1 MHMRRVEPIMVPA
14 GADVLGLLSD
24 LRRALTG
31 EGPAL
36 LPIGQRDPRAGDI
49 IAALGA
55 GPAQNAALHPGEDDP
70 ADPTALVMPTSGST
84 GTPKGVLLSAGQL
97 AASAA
102 ATEARM
108 GGPGTWLL
116 ALPAEHIA
124 GLQVLL
130 RAARAGTEPTV
141 MDRGKPF
148 TAMDFVAH
156 AQRLPG
162 PRRYVSLVPTQL
174 RRILADAEAAVATAE
189 IFDAVLVGGAATPP
203 ALLETA
209 RAAGIPVV
217 TTYGMT
223 ETCGGCVYDGVPLD
237 GVTVTFNR
245 TTFNRTTFNDKTLND
260 KTLNSP
266 TAVDGT
272 GAIVLTGPMVA
283 RGYRN
288 RPGDPAFARPGSYV
302 TADMGEISA
311 DGTLAVLGRIDDVIV
326 TGGINVAP
334 GPVEAAIKRLTGIED
349 AVVVG
354 VPDKTWGQVV
364 TAVIVPDRR
373 AALGAPGAV
382 DATVA
387 AGRTHE
393 TDWHTWDVASLR
405 AALTDLP
412 AHHRPR
418 RLVTVDAIPH
428 LPSGKPD
435 RAAVRA
441 LVPR

>member
-1 MHMRRVEPIMVPA
+1 MTVRRVEPIMVPA
-14 GADVLGLLSD
+14 GADVLGLLPD

-31 EGPAL
+31 AGPVL
-36 LPIGQRDPRAGDI
+36 LPIGQRDPRAGNL
-49 IAALGA
+49 AREFGA
-55 GPAQNAALHPGEDDP
+55 GEPLSPGEDDP

-102 ATEARM
+102 ATEARL
-108 GGPGTWLL
+108 GRPGSWLL

-124 GLQVLL
+124 GMQVLL
-130 RAARAGTEPTV
+130 RAARAGTEPVV
-141 MDRGKPF
+141 MDRG
-148 TAMDFVAH
+148 TAFHCNGFRRAC
-156 AQRLPG
+156 AAATG

-174 RRILADAEAAVATAE
+174 RRILADADAAAATAE

-209 RAAGIPVV
+209 RAARVPVV

-237 GVTVTFNR
+237 GVTVTFH
-245 TTFNRTTFNDKTLND
+245 DKTFDDKALNG
-260 KTLNSP
+260 KTFHNNAINDPDAVGSP
-266 TAVDGT
+266 

-288 RPGDPAFARPGSYV
+288 RPGDAAFARPGSFV
-302 TADMGEISA
+302 TADTGEIAA
-311 DGTLAVLGRIDDVIV
+311 DGTLTVLGRIDDVIV

-334 GPVEAAIKRLTGIED
+334 GPVEAAIKRLAGVED

-364 TAVIVPDRR
+364 TAVIVPDRC
-373 AALGAPGAV
+373 AALGAPGTV

-387 AGRTHE
+387 AGRAGE
-393 TDWHTWDVASLR
+393 TAWRSWDVASLR

-412 AHHRPR
+412 AAHRPR
-418 RLVTVDAIPH
+418 HIVTVDAIPH